1 VTRVGRL
8 GRDVLIVSGTAGA
21 RILGVPLALPLAVL
35 TFIGGFVP
43 IVGAFVA
50 GAIAVLIV
58 LVTILVVQQLEG
70 NVLQP
75 ILQSRSLNLHGLGTV
90 ALPRGTDGFRLSG
103 RSS

>member
-1 VTRVGRL
+1 M
-8 GRDVLIVSGTAGA
+8 LIGGGVF
-21 RILGVPLALPLAVL
+21 ILGVPLALPLAVL

-50 GAIAVLIV
+50 GAIAVLIA
-58 LVTILVVQQLEG
+58 LVAKGLTTALIALVIILVVQQLEG